1 MNRMGQRRRAWQG
14 QKSVL
19 LVGVVLFEV
28 ALLCLPHSLLARNE
42 SSGTPANREGV
53 SLAVLGIAQDGGYP
67 QSGCRKPC
75 CQDVWQDHRLRR
87 SVSCVA
93 VVDHQTGERWMFDC
107 TPDFRDQLKLLD
119 TLVAVDESPGLAG
132 IFLTHAHIGHYTGL
146 MHVGHEAMG
155 AKQIPVYAM
164 PRMEKFLTNH
174 GPWSQLVSKQNILL
188 QPMRADQ
195 PIRLNERVTVTPFH
209 VPHRDEYSE
218 TVGFRIDTPGRSAIY
233 LPDIDKW
240 SKWDRS
246 IEELVESVDVAYL
259 DGTFFENGEIPGRD
273 MAQIPHPFVEETIR
287 HFAAL
292 DESQRNKVRFIHLNH
307 TNPALRS
314 DSSARQ
320 QIRRA
325 GMRVAVQGEMVDLQ
339 PETGEPQSGNVQ
351 GR

>member
-1 MNRMGQRRRAWQG
+1 MKRNSQSREECGGLAMIWLAGLAW
-14 QKSVL
+14 
-19 LVGVVLFEV
+19 
-28 ALLCLPHSLLARNE
+28 LCLPTTLLAQDDR
-42 SSGTPANREGV
+42 PAAAGAHDGV
-53 SLAVLGIAQDGGYP
+53 SLVVLGIAQDGGYP

-93 VVDHQTGERWMFDC
+93 VVDHQTGQRWMFDC
-107 TPDFRDQLKLLD
+107 TPDFREQLRLLD
-119 TLVAVDESPGLAG
+119 TLVAVDEAPGLAG

-155 AKQIPVYAM
+155 VKQLPVYAM

-195 PIRLNERVTVTPFH
+195 PIRLNERVTVTPFQ

-287 HFAAL
+287 QFAAL

-307 TNPALRS
+307 TNPALRA
-314 DSSARQ
+314 DSRARR
-320 QIRRA
+320 QIQRA
-325 GMRVAVQGEMVDLQ
+325 GMRVAVQGEMVEMEREKGK
-339 PETGEPQSGNVQ
+339 PSNGK
-351 GR
+351 